1 MAKYL
6 TKSWLSGNKCMLF
19 ISSQVELFSEV
30 FNKWLTSV
38 WIQALMVS
46 SWMNISAALAKSTGA
61 SAEIIWVDVHEK
73 RGHHINFSIK
83 LLTFT
88 SSSNFI
94 IFFILASGS
103 SWCLRSAM
111 DIFLISG
118 GHRRLEEVQI
128 NPFYTGCDFWPE
140 VFISLLGL
148 WGRIASGHPATQR
161 DCLK

>member
-73 RGHHINFSIK
+73 RAPYQLQHLTTYFHILIQLHNLLYPGQRQFLVLEIRNGHISYFWGTPKVRRSSDKSILYRWW
-83 LLTFT
+83 LL
-88 SSSNFI
+88 
-94 IFFILASGS
+94 A
-103 SWCLRSAM
+103 RSCHKPA
-111 DIFLISG
+111 
-118 GHRRLEEVQI
+118 E
-128 NPFYTGCDFWPE
+128 P
-140 VFISLLGL
+140 L
-148 WGRIASGHPATQR
+148 W
-161 DCLK
+161 